1 MNWNFKM
8 WGAVLAVVIVLS
20 ASGVYL
26 SQQDTEGESVSI
38 ISRVNNDGSGIFV
51 RNEAPDNLVIRDGDG
66 NITSY
71 NADAWKSKVFMT
83 PGPSSIQHM
92 ILMDIVKEEMGLD
105 FVQQGS
111 GGSAD
116 AVFWTGVAPGQM
128 LAKMEVSPEITGGI
142 AWEPHYAVAINSE
155 VCKSVMKTEEY
166 WDGHPC
172 CVIAGN
178 NSYLSNNRMQVERFL
193 AAYVKSVEWMVDT
206 MAAGS
211 GDDYDFLISKTISV
225 GTPNDPMSI
234 AAAENALNNILF
246 TYELGNLNEQ
256 LADVVET
263 YASLGIVKPDALSN
277 AGFETP
283 LAFTNHLINDTYL
296 NAVFKDGGHTELK
309 SPEDMGVV
317 ATGSARI
324 KVAYL
329 AADVHQL
336 ALHIGIAKNFFSEYG
351 IEVQLVGPF
360 GAGGDVMNALLAG
373 QADIGFVGSPP
384 VVSLSINA
392 LR

>member
-1 MNWNFKM
+1 LNWNFKM

-20 ASGVYL
+20 ASGAYL
-26 SQQDTEGESVSI
+26 SQQDFEGESVSI

-51 RNEAPDNLVIRDGDG
+51 RNDAPDGFVTRDGG
-66 NITSY
+66 TVTY
-71 NADAWKSKVFMT
+71 NADVWKGTLFMT

-111 GGSAD
+111 GTSTD
-116 AVFWTGVAPGQM
+116 AVFWTQVAPGQM
-128 LAKMEVSPEITGGI
+128 LAWMDENTEVTGGI
-142 AWEPHYAVAINSE
+142 AWEPHYMVAIGSGK
-155 VCKSVMKTEEY
+155 CKGVLGTGEY
-166 WDGHPC
+166 WSGHPC

-178 NSYLSNNRMQVERFL
+178 NSYLSNNQMQVERFL
-193 AAYVKSVEWMVDT
+193 AAYVMSVEWMISAMD
-206 MAAGS
+206 AGS
-211 GDDYDFLISKTISV
+211 GEDYEFLISKTISV
-225 GTPNDPMSI
+225 GTPTDPMPASTAE
-234 AAAENALNNILF
+234 AALGNIVF
-246 TYELGNLNEQ
+246 TYELGNLKEQ
-256 LADVVET
+256 LADVVDT
-263 YASLGIVKPDALSN
+263 YTSLGLVKPEALPN

-283 LAFTNHLINDTYL
+283 LDFTTHLINETYL
-296 NAVFKDGGHTELK
+296 NSVFKDSDHLELK
-309 SPEDMGVV
+309 TPEEMGVV
-317 ATGSARI
+317 VTGAVRI

-336 ALHIGIAKNFFSEYG
+336 ALHIGIAKGFFSDYG

-360 GAGGDVMNALLAG
+360 AAGGDVMNALLAG